1 MLIDAG
7 MSSQRVVCVV
17 CNLKI
22 IIKKCRATVIVFLKH
37 GYIARV
43 TLNLL

>member
-22 IIKKCRATVIVFLKH
+22 IIKNV
-37 GYIARV
+37 
-43 TLNLL
+43 LNAGLQLLFS